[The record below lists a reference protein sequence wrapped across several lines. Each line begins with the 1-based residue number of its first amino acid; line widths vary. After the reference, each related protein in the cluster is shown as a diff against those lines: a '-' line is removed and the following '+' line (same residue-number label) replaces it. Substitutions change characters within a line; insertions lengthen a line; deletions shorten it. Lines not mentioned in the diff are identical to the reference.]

1 MSLDPDLV
9 RNFYDF
15 VAPQDSVE
23 AACGLVPWGAWKYSF
38 RRLELM
44 QLDSINEFKSNKV
57 KRLPAS
63 VIKDIEQKNHARK
76 LASLPPI
83 KVKIRRCISCNEL
96 FESAGNR
103 TCGCASRQTGYI
115 AGREI
120 I

>member
-1 MSLDPDLV
+1 MGMACEIFESLTV
-9 RNFYDF
+9 YTRRF
-15 VAPQDSVE
+15 VLQVE
-23 AACGLVPWGAWKYSF
+23 TAEF
-38 RRLELM
+38 R
-44 QLDSINEFKSNKV
+44 SNKV

-63 VIKDIEQKNHARK
+63 VVKDIEQKNHARR

-83 KVKIRRCISCNEL
+83 KIKVRRCISCNEQ

-103 TCGCASRQTGYI
+103 TCGCGSRQTGYI